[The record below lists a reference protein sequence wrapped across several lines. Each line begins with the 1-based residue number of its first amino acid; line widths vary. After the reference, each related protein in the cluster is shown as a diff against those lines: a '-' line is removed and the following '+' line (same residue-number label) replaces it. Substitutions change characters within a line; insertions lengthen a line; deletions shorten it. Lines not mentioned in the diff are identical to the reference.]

1 MRPLAIIAFER
12 LFLGTLVV
20 GLIRE
25 YFDWDMIVDMTAAA
39 DVTHPVAL
47 ILGVQLLITVII
59 VGLVLLISRRRSKI
73 AMWLII
79 LLTIGGFYSFVPS
92 LQEASTVSGIFGI
105 VQAIGQLAGL
115 ALLFTP
121 TARQWM
127 AQKTAEA

>member
-1 MRPLAIIAFER
+1 MRPLAIVAFER

-25 YFDWDMIVDMTAAA
+25 YFDWDMIVGMTSSAG
-39 DVTHPVAL
+39 VTHPVAL
-47 ILGVQLLITVII
+47 ILGFQLLITVII
-59 VGLVLLISRRRSKI
+59 VGLVLLVSRRRSKI
-73 AMWLII
+73 AMWLTI

-92 LQEASTVSGIFGI
+92 LQEASTASGILGI
-105 VQAIGQLAGL
+105 VQAVGQLAGL

-127 AQKTAEA
+127 NQKVAKA